1 MNRDTQSFL
10 APSDSIPPRQP
21 PPWRRRRV
29 AQASASEP
37 WRDADQPI
45 GWAMFAGYIR
55 FMQSSYTSIL
65 LIKNISARKFEK
77 WDSCCN
83 WFLREIHHYRTQK
96 SQHVFGTVLLEQKS
110 VVFLNT
116 PIIIT
121 VSLVIILESYWYL
134 SLLKQYYYYSY
145 YYAQTSQFAH
155 TTVEGILRG
164 MLNFIS
170 IQMDYSTC
178 FNRVCR
184 ES

>member
-1 MNRDTQSFL
+1 
-10 APSDSIPPRQP
+10 
-21 PPWRRRRV
+21 
-29 AQASASEP
+29 
-37 WRDADQPI
+37 
-45 GWAMFAGYIR
+45 MFAGYIR

-65 LIKNISARKFEK
+65 RIKKHLCQKNGIPVVTDFCGKFTIIVPK
-77 WDSCCN
+77 NHSIFFAQYCLN
-83 WFLREIHHYRTQK
+83 KSLLFL
-96 SQHVFGTVLLEQKS
+96 
-110 VVFLNT
+110 LNT

-155 TTVEGILRG
+155 TTVEGILKG